1 MKRMPTESIN
11 INDVL
16 IDDSRFALQDYL
28 FDAAAEPSCHINTF
42 CTLGILYP
50 IIVYKD
56 RKGLIHLV
64 DGRKRAEYAKQSDE
78 RMIRAMVLPE
88 TTPVTDIVSLI
99 HCNKRNEI
107 ESSVMNKV
115 QFICFAISMNLP
127 ESWILKVLCVPL
139 DFRPHSE
146 FLRESERIYHLP
158 RQLRQFCHEKK
169 FSLKQLLNLSY
180 YPRDILEQLIR
191 WKATLQLTAS
201 TLDEIASHLRDY
213 LRTSNKS
220 IKDFLVDPE
229 VEEIL
234 ESSLSQ
240 RDKTE
245 KLRRLLYLRRFP
257 TLSSVNAT
265 IRHMVQQLHLPE
277 EIQITWDSTLENK
290 KIDVTVNI
298 NDPQKWQPVL
308 DSLTSPDVR
317 QAVQSILDEL

>member
-1 MKRMPTESIN
+1 MSTESIN

-16 IDDSRFALQDYL
+16 IDDSRFALREFL
-28 FDAAAEPSCHINTF
+28 FDSVSEPSCHINTF

-56 RKGLIHLV
+56 SKGLIHLV

-78 RMIRAMVLPE
+78 RIIRAMVLPE

-115 QFICFAISMNLP
+115 QFLCFTISMNVP
-127 ESWILKVLCVPL
+127 ESWILQVLCVPL
-139 DFRPHSE
+139 EFRPHTE
-146 FLRESERIYHLP
+146 FLQECEHIFNLP

-169 FSLKQLLNLSY
+169 FSMKQLLNLSY
-180 YPRDILEQLIR
+180 YSPDILNQLIQ
-191 WKATLQLTAS
+191 WKSTLQLTAS

-213 LRTSNKS
+213 LRATNKN
-220 IKDFLVDPE
+220 IKDFLVQPE
-229 VEEIL
+229 VEDIF

-245 KLRRLLYLRRFP
+245 KLRQLLYLKRFP
-257 TLSSVNAT
+257 TLSEVNAN
-265 IRHMVQQLHLPE
+265 IRGIIKQLHLPK
-277 EIQITWDSTLENK
+277 EIQITWDGTLENK
-290 KIDVTVNI
+290 NVDVKVNI
-298 NDPQKWQPVL
+298 NDPQKWQLVL
-308 DSLTSPDVR
+308 DALTSPDVKK
-317 QAVQSILDEL
+317 AVQSILDEL